1 VFLISELLG
10 EVLEDFDF
18 SYDLVD
24 QAKKLFMVIKS
35 VNLKRQGFKK
45 KITLQMDRQL
55 SSLVDQVNLGI
66 LGSKTTQELKKF
78 GTVDKKSI

>member
-24 QAKKLFMVIKS
+24 QAKKLFMVIKP

>member
-1 VFLISELLG
+1 MFLISELLG

-24 QAKKLFMVIKS
+24 QAKKLLMVIKP